1 MGCTNNAQAAEHIHA
16 KIRHHSSRIAIMQ
29 HRDLCDVFMAQS
41 ATGVPSPSHN
51 GTQRTSTLT
60 DTSDITMH
68 IVHVVRQFHPAVG
81 GLEGV
86 VDSLSAEQVANG
98 HRVRVVTLDRLFNA
112 PDGSRLRPHE
122 QRNGVDIVRI
132 PFLGSKRYPI
142 AFSVI
147 RHIRDADIV
156 HVHGVDFFCD
166 YLAWTALL
174 HRRKLVLSTHGG
186 FFHTDFAARLKKLYF
201 NTVTRLSLRG
211 YSGIAAVS
219 VSDKRLFKTIRS
231 RGLCVIE
238 NGVDID
244 KYADAS
250 ASMPTK
256 TMITVGRFSSNKRID
271 HTIRFLAAINRHD
284 PDWSLTIAG
293 RPWDVSPES
302 LQHLANELGVG
313 SRIRMVL
320 NPSDAAVREAMARAS
335 VFLSASDYEGF
346 GLVAIE
352 GLSAGLWPVLSAI
365 PPYVHLVQRTGLG
378 TLVDF
383 TDVDAAARQF
393 LSDWETMS
401 DAHADHRRRAMDAAA
416 GFNWPAAN
424 ARYEQFYR
432 TVRGQHVRTILDVP
446 ILVKTAEQ
454 AVDLLDRQY
463 ERQTPAVVAFANAH
477 TLNSTVSHR
486 NMQSA
491 LDRAIVF
498 NDGIGVDLASRLL
511 FGTKFPENLNG
522 TDFIPHYLQSSRYR
536 HRVFLLGGKPG
547 VAVKA
552 AQRLACLAPQH
563 DFVGTCHGYYQPR
576 DLPRVLA
583 QIRHCGADIL
593 LVAMGNPHQEA
604 WLNQYLEQTGCHLG
618 FGVGGLFDFMA
629 GIVPRAPNW
638 VQQARLEWAYRLLQ
652 EPTRLW
658 RRYLVQMPL
667 FLLRVAQQWLTGV
680 RVPNVIPR

>member
-1 MGCTNNAQAAEHIHA
+1 M
-16 KIRHHSSRIAIMQ
+16 R
-29 HRDLCDVFMAQS
+29 
-41 ATGVPSPSHN
+41 
-51 GTQRTSTLT
+51 
-60 DTSDITMH
+60 

-86 VDSLSAEQVANG
+86 VDSLSAEQTANG
-98 HRVRVVTLDRLFNA
+98 HKVRVVTLDRLFNA
-112 PDGSRLRPHE
+112 PDAPRLRRRE
-122 QRNGVDIVRI
+122 QRNGVDIIRV
-132 PFLGSKRYPI
+132 PFFGSKRYPI
-142 AFSVI
+142 ALSSL

-166 YLAWTALL
+166 YLAWTAPL

-186 FFHTDFAARLKKLYF
+186 FFHTGFAARLKKFYF

-219 VSDKRLFKTIRS
+219 VSDKRLFKAIRS

-250 ASMPTK
+250 SPVPTK
-256 TMITVGRFSSNKRID
+256 TMITIGRFSSNKRID
-271 HTIRFLAAINRHD
+271 HAIRFLAAVNRID
-284 PDWSLTIAG
+284 PGWSLTIAG

-302 LQHLANELGVG
+302 LQRLADDLGVADK
-313 SRIRMVL
+313 IQIIA
-320 NPSDAAVREAMARAS
+320 NPSDRTVREAIGQAS

-365 PPYVHLVQRTGLG
+365 PPYVHLVERTGLG
-378 TLVDF
+378 TVTNF
-383 TDVDAAARQF
+383 TDSDAAARQF
-393 LSDWETMS
+393 LADWRSVSNTH
-401 DAHADHRRRAMDAAA
+401 AHYRNKAMEAAA
-416 GFNWPAAN
+416 TFNWPAAN

-446 ILVKTAEQ
+446 ILVKTTRQ
-454 AVDLLDRQY
+454 AVDLLDQQY
-463 ERQTPAVVAFANAH
+463 ERETPAVVAFANAH
-477 TLNSTVSHR
+477 TLNSTVTNR
-486 NMQSA
+486 GIQSA

-522 TDFIPHYLQSSRYR
+522 TDFIPHYLRSSRFR
-536 HRVFLLGGKPG
+536 HRVFLLGGRPG

-552 AQRLACLAPQH
+552 ARRLERMAPQH
-563 DFVGTCHGYYQPR
+563 DFVGACHGYYQQD
-576 DLPRVLA
+576 DLPRILA
-583 QIRHCGADIL
+583 HIKQSGADIL

-604 WLNQYLEQTGCHLG
+604 WLNEHLEKTGCHLG

-629 GIVPRAPNW
+629 GAVPRAPNW
-638 VQQARLEWAYRLLQ
+638 VQEARLEWAYRLLQ
-652 EPTRLW
+652 EPARLW
-658 RRYLVQMPL
+658 RRYLIQMPL
-667 FLLRVAQQWLTGV
+667 FLLRVSQQWLTGA
-680 RVPNVIPR
+680 RAPNVIRR